1 MTQATEALSRNL
13 QQTKRR
19 KAYQFQLLVISKSDD
34 QLWASPVADRARK
47 LVQQKKNKLRE
58 IERTLLTLE
67 YNETLLMICPHSIP
81 YYIESS
87 IHNFKVGPS
96 ADSGDV
102 SGAMD
107 VNGLI
112 QMLAGQNM
120 VAILAVSMPAPALT
134 GKQGEQ
140 SLIGSL
146 QSLTPDDMEDLQTV
160 ESMTVH
166 GALGSGLCTKFHLKT
181 RWQAALWAMA
191 EITPN

>member
-1 MTQATEALSRNL
+1 MD
-13 QQTKRR
+13 
-19 KAYQFQLLVISKSDD
+19 KSGIAGFCVWCTDGG
-34 QLWASPVADRARK
+34 QRLAAF
-47 LVQQKKNKLRE
+47 
-58 IERTLLTLE
+58 LTLE

-87 IHNFKVGPS
+87 IHNFKGKASAFLRIKDEKPYHCSAVYAAALHSTSIPFRMEPVGPS

-146 QSLTPDDMEDLQTV
+146 QSLTPDDMKDLQTV

-166 GALGSGLCTKFHLKT
+166 GALGSGLCTNFHLKT
-181 RWQAALWAMA
+181 RWQVALWAMA